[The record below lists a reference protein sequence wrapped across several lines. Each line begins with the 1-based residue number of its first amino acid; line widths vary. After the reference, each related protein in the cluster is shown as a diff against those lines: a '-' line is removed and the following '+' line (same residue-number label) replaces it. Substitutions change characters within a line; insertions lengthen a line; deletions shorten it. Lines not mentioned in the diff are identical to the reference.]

1 MHPLLNHASF
11 AYMTNVGLR
20 FTLAGW
26 YQAAKSAKLNRQRTL
41 VDFNTVIGFSGL
53 FVVIH
58 VLCPTPGGF
67 YSDSSSSITHTLEA
81 ITDFSTSQTPYPKKT
96 KLTCEHAH
104 YIHMVHVQDMTISP
118 SLVEAKH
125 LELCNSKHIK
135 MQSQNSQLPRHNIS

>member
-41 VDFNTVIGFSGL
+41 VDFNTGIGFSGL

-58 VLCPTPGGF
+58 V
-67 YSDSSSSITHTLEA
+67 H
-81 ITDFSTSQTPYPKKT
+81 
-96 KLTCEHAH
+96 
-104 YIHMVHVQDMTISP
+104 
-118 SLVEAKH
+118 
-125 LELCNSKHIK
+125 
-135 MQSQNSQLPRHNIS
+135 